1 MKNLKYPIYKVDKV
15 NNLKELLNNCALK
28 FSSRIAF
35 EYKIKGNETQ
45 KISYKQFKRDVEAL
59 GTTFYNRGLKN
70 CHIAIIGE
78 NSYEWITTYIA
89 TVNGSNVIVPIDK
102 ELTAQE
108 IKSILINSDCRTI
121 IYSDLYSDIIKEIE
135 NDLTNVLYFINMKA
149 EGHSGKIKSYKA
161 LLQEGQRLIA
171 QGDNSFI
178 DNDIDSGKLAAIIYT
193 SGTTGVGKGVM
204 LSHEN
209 IAANTVAALNNVK
222 VYDVSVL
229 VLPLHHTF
237 GFVAGVLCMLHV
249 GTKIC
254 INSSLKNVSKDMEF
268 YKPTHLFLVPLF
280 VEKMYKKIWITAQK
294 NGKTGLL
301 RKLIKISNALLEV
314 GIDLR
319 RKFFKTVLDGF
330 GGELKII
337 VCGGAPLDPRYVK
350 GLRDFGINVL
360 NGYGITECSPIVS
373 VNRND
378 YYKDGSIGQVLP
390 CCEVKI
396 DKLHNSDDGEI
407 LVKGQNVMLGYYN
420 NTGLTEEVMEEEWFR
435 TGDIGKVDK
444 DGFLFITGRKKNLIL
459 LSNGKNIYP
468 EELEMLVLNIPY
480 VKEVVVYSEKDD
492 IRREPTITAEVFLD
506 NEYIAEENIKNPSK
520 QLNNDIS
527 IINKAIPYYKNI
539 KRIKIRHTEF
549 NKTTTKKIKRFNLG
563 IEINN

>member
-1 MKNLKYPIYKVDKV
+1 
-15 NNLKELLNNCALK
+15 
-28 FSSRIAF
+28 
-35 EYKIKGNETQ
+35 
-45 KISYKQFKRDVEAL
+45 
-59 GTTFYNRGLKN
+59 
-70 CHIAIIGE
+70 
-78 NSYEWITTYIA
+78 
-89 TVNGSNVIVPIDK
+89 
-102 ELTAQE
+102 
-108 IKSILINSDCRTI
+108 
-121 IYSDLYSDIIKEIE
+121 
-135 NDLTNVLYFINMKA
+135 MKA
-149 EGHSGKIKSYKA
+149 ECHSGKMKSYKA
-161 LLQEGQRLIA
+161 LLQEGQRLIT

-178 DNDIDSGKLAAIIYT
+178 NNEIDSRKLAAIIYT

-204 LSHEN
+204 LSHQN

-254 INSSLKNVSKDMEF
+254 INSSLKNVSKDMGF

-280 VEKMYKKIWITAQK
+280 VEKMYKKIWITAQR
-294 NGKTGLL
+294 NGKAGLL
-301 RKLIKISNALLEV
+301 RKLIKISNALLKL

-396 DKLHNSDDGEI
+396 DKLHNSYEGEI

-420 NTGLTEEVMEEEWFR
+420 NTGLTEEVMEEKWFR

-444 DGFLFITGRKKNLIL
+444 DGFLFITGRKKNLII

-480 VKEVVVYSEKDD
+480 VKEVVVYSEKDGV
-492 IRREPTITAEVFLD
+492 RRETTITAEVFLD
-506 NEYIAEENIKNPSK
+506 NEYIEIENIKNPGK
-520 QLNNDIS
+520 QLNDDIS
-527 IINKAIPYYKNI
+527 VINKAIPYYKNI
-539 KRIKIRHTEF
+539 RRIKIRHTEF
-549 NKTTTKKIKRFNLG
+549 NKTTTKKIKRFNIG
-563 IEINN
+563 IEMNN